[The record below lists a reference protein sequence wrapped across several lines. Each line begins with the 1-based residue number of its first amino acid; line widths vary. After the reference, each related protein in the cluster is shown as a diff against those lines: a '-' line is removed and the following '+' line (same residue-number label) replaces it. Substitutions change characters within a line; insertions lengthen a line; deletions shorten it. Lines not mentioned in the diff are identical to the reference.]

1 MSNINDRKLALL
13 KWLNIKNSNYSNL
26 QTQKFLFFYEMF
38 QFINNKDYDITNLK
52 AYKNGPVF
60 SDVYGFQRYEKD
72 FLESTVNAN
81 NDTSYNVDKE
91 NVEKALFL
99 TSTMTDTELSDLT
112 HQLDMWKSKKKL
124 IDDGKKQ
131 IPIELSDIS
140 SEDKEK
146 LKKIYK
152 TALLIDNFKIIK
164 IANKIFLIK
173 KEELN
178 DLTDEHYEVLD
189 LLSQENELI
198 NPVYLSI
205 DGEGVLLVD

>member
-1 MSNINDRKLALL
+1 MSNISDRKLALL

-38 QFINNKDYDITNLK
+38 QFISNKDYDITNLK
-52 AYKNGPVF
+52 AYENGPVF
-60 SDVYGFQRYEKD
+60 SDIYGFQRYEKD
-72 FLESTVNAN
+72 FLELTVNTN
-81 NDTSYNVDKE
+81 NTSYNVDKE

-99 TSTMTDTELSDLT
+99 ISTMTDTELSDLT
-112 HQLDMWKSKKKL
+112 HQLDMWKSKKDL
-124 IDDGKKQ
+124 INNGQKQ
-131 IPIELSDIS
+131 IPINFSDIS
-140 SEDKEK
+140 KKDKEK
-146 LKKIYK
+146 LKKIFK
-152 TALLIDNFKIIK
+152 TTLSIDNFQVIK

-189 LLSQENELI
+189 LLSQENDLI

-205 DGEGVLLVD
+205 DKEGVLLVD

>member
-189 LLSQENELI
+189 LLSQENDLI

>member
-99 TSTMTDTELSDLT
+99 TSTMTDTELSDLS

-189 LLSQENELI
+189 LLSQENDLI

>member
-1 MSNINDRKLALL
+1 
-13 KWLNIKNSNYSNL
+13 
-26 QTQKFLFFYEMF
+26 
-38 QFINNKDYDITNLK
+38 
-52 AYKNGPVF
+52 
-60 SDVYGFQRYEKD
+60 
-72 FLESTVNAN
+72 
-81 NDTSYNVDKE
+81 
-91 NVEKALFL
+91 
-99 TSTMTDTELSDLT
+99 MTDTELSDLT

-189 LLSQENELI
+189 LLSQENDLI

>member
-1 MSNINDRKLALL
+1 MLS
-13 KWLNIKNSNYSNL
+13 Y
-26 QTQKFLFFYEMF
+26 
-38 QFINNKDYDITNLK
+38 LK

-189 LLSQENELI
+189 LLSQENDLI

>member
-60 SDVYGFQRYEKD
+60 SDVYGFQSYEKD

-189 LLSQENELI
+189 LLSQENDLI

>member
-81 NDTSYNVDKE
+81 NDTSYNVDKKKKK
-91 NVEKALFL
+91 KALFL

-124 IDDGKKQ
+124 IDDGKKN

-189 LLSQENELI
+189 LLSQENDLI

>member
-1 MSNINDRKLALL
+1 MSNISDRKLALL

-72 FLESTVNAN
+72 LLELTVNN
-81 NDTSYNVDKE
+81 NNSSYDVDEE

-99 TSTMTDTELSDLT
+99 ISTMTDTELSDLT
-112 HQLDMWKSKKKL
+112 HQLDMWKSKKIL
-124 IDDGKKQ
+124 INDGQKQ
-131 IPIELSDIS
+131 IPIELNDIS
-140 SEDKEK
+140 KEDKEN
-146 LKKIYK
+146 LKKIFK
-152 TALLIDNFKIIK
+152 TTLSINNFKIIK

-178 DLTDEHYEVLD
+178 KLTDEHYEVLD
-189 LLSQENELI
+189 LLSEENDLI

-205 DGEGVLLVD
+205 NEEGVLLVD